1 MSDEGV
7 SWLHCCTYTPA
18 ANPSVIIRSRA
29 QHVLRGDTTTLEA
42 RVFAS
47 PNNATI
53 MWYYQGTLIDIAN
66 DPRYT
71 ASSSGDMYSLTVSSV
86 SEAKVGEYTIVVS
99 LNGMTAN
106 DTIMLAFPGMFKFF
120 LYPL

>member
-1 MSDEGV
+1 M
-7 SWLHCCTYTPA
+7 
-18 ANPSVIIRSRA
+18 
-29 QHVLRGDTTTLEA
+29 LRGDTTTLEA

-71 ASSSGDMYSLTVSSV
+71 ASSSGDIYSLTVSSV
-86 SEAKVGEYTIVVS
+86 SETEIGEYTIVVS
-99 LNGMTAN
+99 LNGIN
-106 DTIMLAFPGMFKFF
+106 SSDTVRLNF
-120 LYPL
+120 LG